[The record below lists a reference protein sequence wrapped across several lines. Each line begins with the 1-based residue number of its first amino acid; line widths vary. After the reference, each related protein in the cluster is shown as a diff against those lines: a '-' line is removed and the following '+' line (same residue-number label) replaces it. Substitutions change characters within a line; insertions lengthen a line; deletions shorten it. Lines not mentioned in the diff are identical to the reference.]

1 MSVRNLLSAA
11 AFALVAAAPL
21 HAQAFD
27 NDGLE
32 RFDAALDDR
41 AERGVR
47 AGYAAI
53 LIRDGETHVSTAGY
67 RDIASGA
74 EMTADTLVR
83 IASMSKPISAV
94 AAMMLVEDGVLS
106 LDTPVADFLPRFG
119 DVGVVT
125 SFEPDADG
133 NFPTEPQATPMTVR
147 HLLTHTAGVGY
158 IFDGSTALGALYAER
173 TLYAGDGDL
182 STKMDELAELPL
194 YFQPGSRWFY
204 SYSND
209 ILGAVVEAASGMPYE
224 DFLDNRIFDPL
235 GMDSTTF
242 FVADEALDRVAT
254 VYVHGEDGNLY
265 PAFSDENPE
274 YRPSWASGG
283 GGLIST
289 ANDYARF
296 AQMLANGG
304 VFGEIRLLESET
316 LQTMISPQVT
326 PEQLPDGMAG
336 LTYGLG
342 FGIVLPA
349 AEGETAMGI
358 PGDYGWGGFFD
369 TDFFVSPAS
378 GLVAVMMTQ
387 ELPTENM
394 PGGRTGSW
402 WRASAYGTLPQ

>member
-1 MSVRNLLSAA
+1 MSVRSLLSAA

-27 NDGLE
+27 DAGLQ

-74 EMTADTLVR
+74 EMTADTQVR
-83 IASMSKPISAV
+83 IASMSKPISTV
-94 AAMMLVEDGVLS
+94 AAMMLVEDGVLT
-106 LDTPVADFLPRFG
+106 LDTPVADLLPRFG

-133 NFPTEPQATPMTVR
+133 NFPTEAQATPMTVR
-147 HLLTHTAGVGY
+147 HLMTHTAGVGY
-158 IFDGSTALGALYAER
+158 IFDGSTALGALYAEN

-182 STKMDELAELPL
+182 AAKMDQLADLPL
-194 YFQPGSRWFY
+194 YFQPGDRWFY

-209 ILGAVVEAASGMPYE
+209 ILGAVVEVASGMPYQ
-224 DFLDNRIFDPL
+224 DFLDTRIFDPL
-235 GMDSTTF
+235 GMNSTTF
-242 FVADEALDRVAT
+242 FVTEEELAEVASL
-254 VYVHGEDGNLY
+254 YVHGEDGNLY
-265 PAFSDENPE
+265 PAYSDENPE
-274 YRPSWASGG
+274 YQPSWASGG

-304 VFGEIRLLESET
+304 TFGEVRLLEAET
-316 LQTMISPQVT
+316 VTTMTSAQVT
-326 PEQLPDGMAG
+326 PEQLPGDMAG
-336 LTYGLG
+336 FTYGFG

-394 PGGRTGSW
+394 PEGRTSSW